1 MKSFQIFSVSTLG
14 TYHSKFHFGVN
25 SIAGIYP
32 DPTLELGYF
41 PVCVSSIGVNF
52 DQIRGILPMVYASKI
67 EFDQKDLGFRVLIP
81 GIKNAENLKGFH

>member
-1 MKSFQIFSVSTLG
+1 MKSFQIFSVSTSG
-14 TYHSKFHFGVN
+14 TDNCKFQFWVN

-41 PVCVSSIGVNF
+41 PVYVSSIGVNF
-52 DQIRGILPMVYASKI
+52 DQIRDILPMVYASKI
-67 EFDQKDLGFRVLIP
+67 DFNQKDLGFRVLIP